1 VSLLSLVLT
10 PLRPGA
16 VLVRPATAVA
26 RPIGAAISV
35 RLPFGV
41 VAQMAQDVHSIA
53 ASTNELTVAVDELD
67 AIRRRVETLE
77 QEVTLMRQAVEAMG
91 AEVTHVREST
101 EPLGRIA
108 GRLGRRRRRAAEVA
122 DGL

>member
-1 VSLLSLVLT
+1 VSLVSLVLT

-35 RLPFGV
+35 RLPLGV
-41 VAQMAQDVHSIA
+41 VAQMAQDVRSIA

-77 QEVTLMRQAVEAMG
+77 EEVTRMRQAVEAMG

-108 GRLGRRRRRAAEVA
+108 GRLGRRRRAADVA